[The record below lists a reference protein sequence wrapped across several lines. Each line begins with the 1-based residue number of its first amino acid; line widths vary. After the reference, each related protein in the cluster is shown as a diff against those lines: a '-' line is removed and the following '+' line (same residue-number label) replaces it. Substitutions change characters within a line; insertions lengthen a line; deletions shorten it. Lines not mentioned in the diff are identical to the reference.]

1 MHPADTI
8 VAVSS
13 APGVAVRGILRIT
26 GPQAVAH
33 ANALLRQ
40 PLSGT
45 AGTFAA
51 QLRCAPL
58 TITVLVFTAP
68 RSFTGEDT
76 VELHGPGSPA
86 LLQQLQESV
95 LRSGART
102 AGPGEFSLRAF
113 LHGKLD
119 LTMAEGIAATIAAS
133 GTRELQAAAVLRNGH
148 FYQWLQQCTRQLTHI
163 LALLEVGLDFADEPD
178 MVFIDPEELLAQV
191 RVLRDEIIG
200 VQRRALDW
208 QRLSR
213 LPAVVLLGRANVGK
227 SLLLNRLS
235 ASTRALVSPVAGT
248 TRDVLEAIVPTPSGP
263 IRLLDVAGLE
273 QQTALELRTAM
284 HHARRQAL
292 AQADVILVL
301 LDAEDTP
308 ESVAELGQEL
318 AAFAHL
324 PTLWVRNKVDLP
336 AAGTDGVATA
346 WAISAQSGAGIPAL
360 IRQVGAYAYRNEA
373 LAGQVFVL
381 NARHRELLS
390 ATTDSLQRLLAMTPP
405 QLTAH
410 PELAASELRLALDL
424 LGQITGH
431 TAPDAVLG
439 HIFSQFC
446 LGK

>member
-1 MHPADTI
+1 VHPADMI

-13 APGVAVRGILRIT
+13 APGVAARGILRIT
-26 GPQAVAH
+26 GPQAVAY
-33 ANALLRQ
+33 ANPLLYQ
-40 PLSGT
+40 PLSRT
-45 AGTFAA
+45 AGTFSAH
-51 QLRCAPL
+51 LRYIPL

-68 RSFTGEDT
+68 HSFTGEET
-76 VELHGPGSPA
+76 VELHVPGSPV
-86 LLQQLQESV
+86 LLNQLQEAV
-95 LRSGART
+95 LRLGARA

-133 GTRELQAAAVLRNGH
+133 GSRELQAAAVLRNGH

-178 MVFIDPEELLAQV
+178 MVFIDPEELLTQV
-191 RVLRDEIIG
+191 RALRDEIIG

-235 ASTRALVSPVAGT
+235 STARALVSPVAGT

-273 QQTALELRTAM
+273 QQTHQELRTAM
-284 HHARRQAL
+284 HNARSQAL
-292 AQADVILVL
+292 AQADVIMVL
-301 LDAEDTP
+301 LDAADTP
-308 ESVAELGQEL
+308 ESVAEIRHEL
-318 AAFAHL
+318 TACQTI
-324 PTLWVRNKVDLP
+324 PTVWVRNKIDLP
-336 AAGTDGVATA
+336 ETGADGVTTT
-346 WAISAQSGAGIPAL
+346 WTISAHTGAGIPAL
-360 IRQVGAYAYRNEA
+360 VRHVGACAYRNEA

-390 ATTDSLQRLLAMTPP
+390 ATTDSLQRLLAMTAP
-405 QLTAH
+405 QITTN
-410 PELAASELRLALDL
+410 PELAAAELRLALDL
-424 LGQITGH
+424 QGQITGH

-446 LGK
+446 IGK